1 MGLFE
6 KARQALGDAAA
17 TVSREAEVLSLQ
29 SRLGNVS
36 EEIER
41 ACAAVGKRALELR
54 RQGKLHDDQLDGL
67 AAQVDQLEAQMM
79 ELRAQVQ
86 AARPAPPPPPP
97 RPAAGAPPPPPPPGA
112 APAPPAPP
120 AAPAT
125 PPAPAEAVPASTVP
139 QASSLCSSCG
149 AEVALGAKFCG
160 SCGASQNAQ

>member
-29 SRLGNVS
+29 SRLGSVS
-36 EEIER
+36 EEIEK
-41 ACAAVGKRALELR
+41 AYAAVGKRAMELR
-54 RQGKLHDDQLDGL
+54 RQGKLPDDQIAGL

-97 RPAAGAPPPPPPPGA
+97 PAVSVPPPPPGAPPPPPVASAPPPVA
-112 APAPPAPP
+112 APPPQAP
-120 AAPAT
+120 AAVSA
-125 PPAPAEAVPASTVP
+125 VP
-139 QASSLCSSCG
+139 QAVSLCNSCG
-149 AEVALGAKFCG
+149 EEIPLGAKFCG